1 MNPILPS
8 ILILSCA
15 LLPALGYR
23 ALAAPTNSNEANKTN
38 PAALA
43 APSSAPLPT
52 PTKEAPTS
60 STQAPAEPAGPNSSA
75 VLTSE
80 AWQALDKKDFATA
93 KERIAKC
100 RELYEAKAVEMQAGL
115 TTLPAPDKAHSY
127 WALNDVGSCVFIL
140 GKVAEA
146 EGKPKDALNHYREVT
161 DRFSMAQCW
170 DKQGWFWQPAVA
182 SKERIAA
189 LTLETAE

>member
-8 ILILSCA
+8 ILILSYMF
-15 LLPALGYR
+15 LPALSCR
-23 ALAAPTNSNEANKTN
+23 ALAAPTNSHGITETN
-38 PAALA
+38 PAAPA
-43 APSSAPLPT
+43 APSSVPLPT
-52 PTKEAPTS
+52 PTKEAPAT
-60 STQAPAEPAGPNSSA
+60 STQPPAEAAGPNSSA

-80 AWQALDKKDFATA
+80 AWQALEKKDFATA
-93 KERIAKC
+93 RERIAKC

-115 TTLPAPDKAHSY
+115 TTLPAADKAHSY
-127 WALNDVGSCVFIL
+127 WALNDVGTCMFIL

-161 DRFSMAQCW
+161 DRFAMSQCW

-189 LTLETAE
+189 LTFETAE